1 MNCKYA
7 AFGNVTFKG
16 NLMKNSIKFNW
27 YYFVLTILLLGLEI
41 LIALFAHD
49 SIIRPY
55 IGDLLVV
62 ILIYCFVKS
71 FVNTPVFMTAVSV
84 LLFSYTV
91 EILQYLK
98 IINVLGLQ
106 HSGIARMVIG
116 TSFEWIDLL
125 AYTAGVAI
133 ILFVEKQLGKINVK
147 KCDKSRFIKIRRI

>member
-1 MNCKYA
+1 MNCKYT

-16 NLMKNSIKFNW
+16 NLMKNNIKFNW

-41 LIALFAHD
+41 LIALFVHD
-49 SIIRPY
+49 GIIRPY
-55 IGDLLVV
+55 ISDLLVV

-98 IINVLGLQ
+98 IINILGLQ
-106 HSGIARMVIG
+106 HSGIARIVIG

-125 AYTAGVAI
+125 PCMHSWGCNYT
-133 ILFVEKQLGKINVK
+133 L
-147 KCDKSRFIKIRRI
+147 C

>member
-1 MNCKYA
+1 
-7 AFGNVTFKG
+7 
-16 NLMKNSIKFNW
+16 MKNNIKFNW

-41 LIALFAHD
+41 LIALFVHD
-49 SIIRPY
+49 GIIRPY

-98 IINVLGLQ
+98 ITNVLGL
-106 HSGIARMVIG
+106 
-116 TSFEWIDLL
+116 
-125 AYTAGVAI
+125 
-133 ILFVEKQLGKINVK
+133 
-147 KCDKSRFIKIRRI
+147 

>member
-1 MNCKYA
+1 MKCKYA
-7 AFGNVTFKG
+7 AFRNVTFKG
-16 NLMKNSIKFNW
+16 NLMKNNIKFNW

-41 LIALFAHD
+41 LIALFVHD
-49 SIIRPY
+49 GIIRPY

-71 FVNTPVFMTAVSV
+71 FVNTPVFMTAFSV

-98 IINVLGLQ
+98 IINILGLQ
-106 HSGIARMVIG
+106 HSGIARIVIG

-125 AYTAGVAI
+125 AYTAGVVI
-133 ILFVEKQLGKINVK
+133 ILLVEKQLGKITTV
-147 KCDKSRFIKIRRI
+147 R

>member
-7 AFGNVTFKG
+7 AFDNVTFKG

-27 YYFVLTILLLGLEI
+27 YYFVLTILLLGSEI
-41 LIALFAHD
+41 LIALFVHD
-49 SIIRPY
+49 GIIRPY

-62 ILIYCFVKS
+62 LLIYCFVKS
-71 FVNTPVFMTAVSV
+71 FVNTPVFMTAFSV
-84 LLFSYTV
+84 LLFSYTI

-106 HSGIARMVIG
+106 HSGIARIVIG

-133 ILFVEKQLGKINVK
+133 ILFVEKKLGKINVK
-147 KCDKSRFIKIRRI
+147 KCDEFRFTKIRRI

>member
-1 MNCKYA
+1 MNCKYT

-16 NLMKNSIKFNW
+16 NLMKNNIKFNW

-41 LIALFAHD
+41 LIALFVHD
-49 SIIRPY
+49 GIIRPY
-55 IGDLLVV
+55 ISDLLVV

-98 IINVLGLQ
+98 IINILGLQ
-106 HSGIARMVIG
+106 HSGIARIVIG

-125 AYTAGVAI
+125 AYTAGVVI
-133 ILFVEKQLGKINVK
+133 ILLVEKQLGKITTV
-147 KCDKSRFIKIRRI
+147 R